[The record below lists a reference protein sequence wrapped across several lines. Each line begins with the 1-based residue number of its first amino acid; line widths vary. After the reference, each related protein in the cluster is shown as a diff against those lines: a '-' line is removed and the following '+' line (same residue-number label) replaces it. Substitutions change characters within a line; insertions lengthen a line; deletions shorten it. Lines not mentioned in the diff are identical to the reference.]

1 MLRLLLLVSTFITV
15 AGLALAAAPS
25 ASVPEETIE
34 ATVASLVARHGQAQA
49 ERVRLG
55 VRQVAQRW
63 WPEDGDAVE
72 FKSFCEA
79 NFLADPADVERTA
92 LRLERVFEQVF
103 GRLHEIRR
111 ELQEPLDLDAGPV
124 SKVDELL
131 ANLDLHAHVAED
143 LFKTKVAF
151 LALLNFPVRTLA
163 ECLRDGPSWDR
174 ATWARVRMMDAMA
187 DRIPA
192 NVMQEVTRVTTAN
205 DQYVAEYNIIMGNL
219 VAADGSR
226 PFPSDLRLISHWGLR
241 DELKSQY
248 SEPDGLARQRLIA
261 LVMRRIVRQEIPAAV
276 INNPEV
282 LWQPDTNEVR
292 PVTPGAPLPAPMREP
307 DTRYAR
313 ILDYFKA
320 QRAVDPYMPTA
331 PTAIAR
337 SFERGRQ
344 MPEGEV
350 EKLLVSV
357 LAAPEVKQLGAL
369 VAKRLGR
376 RLEAFDIWYTGF
388 KPRGRFSEAELD
400 RLVAERY
407 PTAEAFQKDLPNI
420 LTKLGFAPERARWLA
435 DRIAV
440 DASRGAGHAMGAV
453 RREDKAHLRT
463 RIGKGGMNY
472 KGFNIAMHELGHNV
486 EQVFSLN
493 GIDHWFLN
501 GVPNTAFTE
510 AFAFSFQRRDLE
522 ILGLQKPEEVDLAA
536 EALHDLWQT
545 YEIAGVSLVD
555 MRVWRWLY
563 AHPEATPAELREATL
578 RTAREVWNEYY
589 APVFGIRD
597 QEILAIY
604 SHTVTNPLYLPD
616 YAIGHI
622 IAFQVA
628 SRLQGPAFGAEF
640 ERMARQGMVTP
651 DAWMRGAVGTPIS
664 AEPLLA
670 AALKALDAI
679 GR

>member
-1 MLRLLLLVSTFITV
+1 MLRALLLASTMITV
-15 AGLALAAAPS
+15 AGVVMATAPS
-25 ASVPEETIE
+25 PGVSDETVQ
-34 ATVASLVARHGQAQA
+34 ATAISLVARHGQGQT
-49 ERVRLG
+49 ERIRLG

-63 WPEDGDAVE
+63 WAEDGDAAA
-72 FKSFCEA
+72 FKAFCEES
-79 NFLADPADVERTA
+79 FLAEPAELERTA
-92 LRLERVFEQVF
+92 LRLERVLEQVH
-103 GRLHEIRR
+103 GRLHETRR
-111 ELQEPLDLDAGPV
+111 ELLEPLDLDVGPV
-124 SKVDELL
+124 PRVDELL
-131 ANLDLHAHVAED
+131 ANLDLGAHVGED
-143 LFKTKVAF
+143 LFRTKVAF

-163 ECLRDGPSWDR
+163 DYLRGGSSWDR
-174 ATWARVRMMDAMA
+174 ATWARARMMDAFA

-192 NVMQEVTRVTTAN
+192 AVVQDVTRATTAN
-205 DQYVAEYNIIMGNL
+205 DQYIADYNIMMGNL
-219 VAADGSR
+219 VAPDGSR
-226 PFPSDLRLISHWGLR
+226 PFPADLRLITHWGIR
-241 DELKSQY
+241 DELKSHY
-248 SEPDGLARQRLIA
+248 GEAGGLGKQRLIA
-261 LVMRRIVRQEIPAAV
+261 QVMGRIVRQEIPAAV
-276 INNPEV
+276 INNPTV
-282 LWQPDTNEVR
+282 LWRPDTNEVR
-292 PVTPGAPLPAPMREP
+292 PAGTGAPAPSAEREP
-307 DTRYAR
+307 DTRFAR
-313 ILDYFKA
+313 ILDYFRA
-320 QRAVDPYMPTA
+320 QRAVDPYVPTA

-337 SFERGRQ
+337 SFEQGRQ
-344 MPEGEV
+344 MPEQEV

-376 RLEAFDIWYTGF
+376 PLEAFDIWYTGF

-400 RLVAERY
+400 RIVAERY
-407 PTAEAFQKDLPNI
+407 PTAEAFQKDLPGI
-420 LTKLGFAPERARWLA
+420 LTRLGFAPERARWLA
-435 DRIAV
+435 ERIAV

-453 RREDKAHLRT
+453 RREDRAHLRT
-463 RIGKGGMNY
+463 RVARGGMSY
-472 KGFNIAMHELGHNV
+472 KGYNIAVHELGHNV

-522 ILGLQKPEEVDLAA
+522 LLGLQKPEDVDLAS

-545 YEIAGVSLVD
+545 FEISGVSLVD
-555 MRVWRWLY
+555 MRTWRWLY

-628 SRLQGPAFGAEF
+628 ARLQGPAFGAEF
-640 ERMARQGMVTP
+640 ERMARQGLVTP

-664 AEPLLA
+664 SETLLA
-670 AALKALDAI
+670 AARKALASAK
-679 GR
+679 

>member
-1 MLRLLLLVSTFITV
+1 MLRALLLASTMITV
-15 AGLALAAAPS
+15 AGVVMATAPS
-25 ASVPEETIE
+25 PGVSDETVQ
-34 ATVASLVARHGQAQA
+34 ATAISLVARHGQGQT
-49 ERVRLG
+49 ERIRLG

-63 WPEDGDAVE
+63 WAEDGDAAA
-72 FKSFCEA
+72 FKAFCEES
-79 NFLADPADVERTA
+79 FLAEPAELERTA
-92 LRLERVFEQVF
+92 LRLERVLEQVH
-103 GRLHEIRR
+103 GRLHETRR
-111 ELQEPLDLDAGPV
+111 ELLEPLDLDVGPV
-124 SKVDELL
+124 SRVDELL
-131 ANLDLHAHVAED
+131 ANLDLGAHVGED
-143 LFKTKVAF
+143 LFRTKVAF

-163 ECLRDGPSWDR
+163 DYLRGGSSWDR
-174 ATWARVRMMDAMA
+174 ATWARARMMDAFA

-192 NVMQEVTRVTTAN
+192 AVVQDVTRATTAN
-205 DQYVAEYNIIMGNL
+205 DQYIADYNIMMGNL
-219 VAADGSR
+219 VAPDGSR
-226 PFPSDLRLISHWGLR
+226 PFPADLRLITHWGIR
-241 DELKSQY
+241 DELKSHY
-248 SEPDGLARQRLIA
+248 GEAGGLGKQRLIA
-261 LVMRRIVRQEIPAAV
+261 QVMGRIVRQEIPAAV
-276 INNPEV
+276 INNPTV
-282 LWQPDTNEVR
+282 LWRPDTNEVR
-292 PVTPGAPLPAPMREP
+292 PAGAGAPAPSAEREP
-307 DTRYAR
+307 DTRFAR
-313 ILDYFKA
+313 ILNYFRA
-320 QRAVDPYMPTA
+320 QRAVDPYVPTA

-337 SFERGRQ
+337 SFEQGRQ
-344 MPEGEV
+344 MPEQEV

-376 RLEAFDIWYTGF
+376 PLEAFDIWYTGF

-400 RLVAERY
+400 RIVAERY
-407 PTAEAFQKDLPNI
+407 PTAEAFQKDLPGI
-420 LTKLGFAPERARWLA
+420 LARLGFAPERARWLA
-435 DRIAV
+435 ERIAV

-453 RREDKAHLRT
+453 RREDRAHLRT
-463 RIGKGGMNY
+463 RVARGGMSY
-472 KGFNIAMHELGHNV
+472 KGYNIAVHELGHNV

-522 ILGLQKPEEVDLAA
+522 LLGLQKPEDVDLAS

-545 YEIAGVSLVD
+545 FEISGVSLVD
-555 MRVWRWLY
+555 MRTWRWLY

-628 SRLQGPAFGAEF
+628 ARLQGPAFGAEF
-640 ERMARQGMVTP
+640 ERMARQGLVTP
-651 DAWMRGAVGTPIS
+651 DAWMRGAVGTSIS
-664 AEPLLA
+664 ADTLLA
-670 AALKALDAI
+670 AARKALASAK
-679 GR
+679 

>member
-1 MLRLLLLVSTFITV
+1 MFRMLLVASLLGAVGAVT
-15 AGLALAAAPS
+15 AAAVPS
-25 ASVPEETIE
+25 TAVSEETVQE
-34 ATVASLVARHGQAQA
+34 TVASLLANHGEAHAARIRQ
-49 ERVRLG
+49 G
-55 VRQVAQRW
+55 VRQVAERW
-63 WPEDGDAVE
+63 WAEDGDAAA
-72 FKSFCEA
+72 FKAFCEA
-79 NFLADPADVERTA
+79 SFLVEPAELERTA
-92 LRLERVFEQVF
+92 LRLERALEQIH
-103 GRLHEIRR
+103 GRLHETRR
-111 ELQEPLDLDAGPV
+111 ELLEPLDLDTGPV
-124 SKVDELL
+124 ARVDELL
-131 ANLDLHAHVAED
+131 ANLDLAAHVGED
-143 LFKTKVAF
+143 LFRTRVAF

-163 ECLRDGPSWDR
+163 DYLCDGPSWDR
-174 ATWARVRMMDAMA
+174 ATWARARMMDAFA

-192 NVMQEVTRVTTAN
+192 AVVQEVTRASTVN
-205 DQYVAEYNIIMGNL
+205 DAYIADYNIIMGN
-219 VAADGSR
+219 VMAPDGSR
-226 PFPSDLRLISHWGLR
+226 PFPGDLKLITHWGLR
-241 DELKSQY
+241 DELKSHY
-248 SEPDGLARQRLIA
+248 GRPDGLPRQRLIA
-261 LVMRRIVRQEIPAAV
+261 RVMERIVRQEIPAAV
-276 INNPEV
+276 IDNAGV
-282 LWQPDTNEVR
+282 LWRPDTNEVR
-292 PVTPGAPLPAPMREP
+292 AVDEGAPAPPAGREP

-313 ILDYFKA
+313 ILDYYKA
-320 QRAVDPYMPTA
+320 QRAVDPYVPTA

-344 MPEGEV
+344 MPEQEV

-369 VAKRLGR
+369 VARRLGR
-376 RLEAFDIWYTGF
+376 PLEAFDIWYTGF
-388 KPRGRFSEAELD
+388 APRGRFSEAELD
-400 RLVAERY
+400 RIVAGRY
-407 PTAEAFQKDLPNI
+407 PTAEAFQNDIPGI
-420 LTKLGFAPERARWLA
+420 LTRLGFAPERARWLA

-463 RIGKGGMNY
+463 RVGKGGMSY
-472 KGFNIAMHELGHNV
+472 KGYNIAIHELGHNV

-522 ILGLQKPEEVDLAA
+522 LLGLQKPEEVDLAS

-545 YEIAGVSLVD
+545 YEISGVSLVD

-563 AHPEATPAELREATL
+563 AHPDATPAELREATL
-578 RTAREVWNEYY
+578 RTAREVWNDYY

-628 SRLQGPAFGAEF
+628 AKLQGPNFGSEF
-640 ERMARQGMVTP
+640 ERMARQGLLTP
-651 DAWMRGAVGTPIS
+651 DAWMRGAVGAPIS
-664 AEPLLA
+664 SEALLA
-670 AALKALDAI
+670 ASRKALATA
-679 GR
+679 R